1 MNHRGCADGTGGT
14 QRMAQRNRAAH
25 RVDGRE
31 GLRRERF
38 VDFEQVIRKLALSL
52 ERLHVRLVGKL
63 VLCLARDLPLPRHRV
78 FSVLAA
84 V

>member
-14 QRMAQRNRAAH
+14 QRMAQRNRTAH

-38 VDFEQVIRKLALSL
+38 VDFKQVIRKLSLSRSSYPFVVTDRAKL
-52 ERLHVRLVGKL
+52 SAVAGEDRLR
-63 VLCLARDLPLPRHRV
+63 AV
-78 FSVLAA
+78 FFGC
-84 V
+84 